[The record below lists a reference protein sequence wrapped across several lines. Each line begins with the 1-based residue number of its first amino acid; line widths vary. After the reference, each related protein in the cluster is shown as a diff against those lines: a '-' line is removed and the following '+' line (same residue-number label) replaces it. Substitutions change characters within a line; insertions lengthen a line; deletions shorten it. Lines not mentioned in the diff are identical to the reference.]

1 MPNRFTAIPA
11 RPVPPPGWLA
21 AATLPLADGF
31 MRVMLSRPAGG
42 SLRTTWVTPATAW
55 LVLAT
60 CGVAAALAA
69 VLAAR
74 AVSTGAPAVIGA
86 TLCAAYAVGAAA
98 VLVVA
103 LDQRRRST

>member
-21 AATLPLADGF
+21 AAALPLADGF

-86 TLCAAYAVGAAA
+86 TLCATYAVGAAA